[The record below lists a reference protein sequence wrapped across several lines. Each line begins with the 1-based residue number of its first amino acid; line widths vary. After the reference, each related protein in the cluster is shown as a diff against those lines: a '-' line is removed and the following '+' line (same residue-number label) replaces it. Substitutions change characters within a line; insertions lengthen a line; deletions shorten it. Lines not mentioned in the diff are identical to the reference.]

1 MVPWQK
7 VWNQVSR
14 LLVSVTE
21 MTERSF
27 ASLVYLDFFFF
38 FFQYTRMKPVPRM
51 RLTRLKSCQ
60 VIRQSVRLIHKG
72 LFLIN
77 ASFFLCIINS
87 NSQMNYLSKVNF
99 QKWRINDSTKKNLSL
114 FLPALGS
121 QNVSDTLF
129 QYEVTIC
136 LITFFIF
143 IFVPIKC
150 LHRLKL
156 VCLFIFM
163 VSKHLNR

>member
-38 FFQYTRMKPVPRM
+38 FSQYTRMKPVPRT

-77 ASFFLCIINS
+77 ASFFYVL
-87 NSQMNYLSKVNF
+87 
-99 QKWRINDSTKKNLSL
+99 
-114 FLPALGS
+114 
-121 QNVSDTLF
+121 
-129 QYEVTIC
+129 
-136 LITFFIF
+136 LIAT
-143 IFVPIKC
+143 
-150 LHRLKL
+150 HR
-156 VCLFIFM
+156 
-163 VSKHLNR
+163 

>member
-27 ASLVYLDFFFF
+27 ASLVYLDLFFL
-38 FFQYTRMKPVPRM
+38 QYTGMKPVPRT

-60 VIRQSVRLIHKG
+60 VIQQSVRLIHKG

-77 ASFFLCIINS
+77 ASFLCIINS
-87 NSQMNYLSKVNF
+87 NS
-99 QKWRINDSTKKNLSL
+99 
-114 FLPALGS
+114 
-121 QNVSDTLF
+121 
-129 QYEVTIC
+129 
-136 LITFFIF
+136 
-143 IFVPIKC
+143 
-150 LHRLKL
+150 
-156 VCLFIFM
+156 
-163 VSKHLNR
+163 

>member
-38 FFQYTRMKPVPRM
+38 QYTRMKPVPRT

-77 ASFFLCIINS
+77 ASFFYVL
-87 NSQMNYLSKVNF
+87 
-99 QKWRINDSTKKNLSL
+99 
-114 FLPALGS
+114 
-121 QNVSDTLF
+121 
-129 QYEVTIC
+129 
-136 LITFFIF
+136 LIAT
-143 IFVPIKC
+143 
-150 LHRLKL
+150 HR
-156 VCLFIFM
+156 
-163 VSKHLNR
+163 

>member
-38 FFQYTRMKPVPRM
+38 SQYTRMKPVPRTK
-51 RLTRLKSCQ
+51 LTRLKSCQ

-72 LFLIN
+72 VFLIN
-77 ASFFLCIINS
+77 ASFFYVL
-87 NSQMNYLSKVNF
+87 
-99 QKWRINDSTKKNLSL
+99 
-114 FLPALGS
+114 
-121 QNVSDTLF
+121 
-129 QYEVTIC
+129 
-136 LITFFIF
+136 LIATH
-143 IFVPIKC
+143 K
-150 LHRLKL
+150 
-156 VCLFIFM
+156 
-163 VSKHLNR
+163 

>member
-38 FFQYTRMKPVPRM
+38 SQYTRMKPVPRTK
-51 RLTRLKSCQ
+51 LTRLKSCQ

-72 LFLIN
+72 VFLIN
-77 ASFFLCIINS
+77 ASFF
-87 NSQMNYLSKVNF
+87 MY
-99 QKWRINDSTKKNLSL
+99 
-114 FLPALGS
+114 
-121 QNVSDTLF
+121 
-129 QYEVTIC
+129 Y
-136 LITFFIF
+136 
-143 IFVPIKC
+143 
-150 LHRLKL
+150 
-156 VCLFIFM
+156 
-163 VSKHLNR
+163 